1 MIDAKEYLEA
11 GLNLHGHKC
20 PAMPLGLRAGM
31 AAMNRLGVERSKDKE
46 LAAVV
51 ELGDDHCSHCFA
63 DGIQTVTGC
72 TFGKGNLRKTGYGK
86 FGVTLVDR
94 KSGQAIRVVPRA
106 EAQARMKE
114 TPFFLEYRGKG
125 VPASRVPDS
134 VVDPLPAGDGCP
146 GRGDSDC
153 RKAVSGERETSLR
166 NVRIVCLR
174 PVRGNGCRKVR
185 SHRRGTEGLH
195 PLPGESPGGGM
206 RIPPEGRKDG
216 EFPDGGNALRIQSET
231 GS

>member
-20 PAMPLGLRAGM
+20 PAMPLGLRAGV
-31 AAMNRLGVERSKDKE
+31 AAMNRLGVGRSKDKE
-46 LAAVV
+46 LSAVV

-72 TFGKGNLRKTGYGK
+72 TFGKGNLSKTGYGK

-94 KSGQAIRVVPRA
+94 KSGQAVRVVPRA

-125 VPASRVPDS
+125 VPASRVPDA
-134 VVDPLPAGDGCP
+134 VADPLVRQVMDAPEEAILTV
-146 GRGDSDC
+146 GRPFPMNGKKPSETFASFVCDLC
-153 RKAVSGERETSLR
+153 GETVVEKYG
-166 NVRIVCLR
+166 RIV
-174 PVRGNGCRKVR
+174 GGQKVCIPCQ
-185 SHRRGTEGLH
+185 EKALA
-195 PLPGESPGGGM
+195 GE
-206 RIPPEGRKDG
+206 
-216 EFPDGGNALRIQSET
+216 
-231 GS
+231 